1 MSAPDQAQPVYCF
14 SVFASPEASVMP
26 RVLELFAKR
35 GLTPDRFHGAVAED
49 GLSIDI
55 QCAGLDEQVAEHIAV
70 FMRNLVYV
78 DRVLTATKLAPSSRA
93 VRA

>member
-1 MSAPDQAQPVYCF
+1 
-14 SVFASPEASVMP
+14 
-26 RVLELFAKR
+26 VLELFAKR

-55 QCAGLDEQVAEHIAV
+55 QCAGLEPQVAEHIAV
-70 FMRNLVYV
+70 FLRNLVYV
-78 DRVLTATKLAPSSRA
+78 DRVLTATKLASAGRA